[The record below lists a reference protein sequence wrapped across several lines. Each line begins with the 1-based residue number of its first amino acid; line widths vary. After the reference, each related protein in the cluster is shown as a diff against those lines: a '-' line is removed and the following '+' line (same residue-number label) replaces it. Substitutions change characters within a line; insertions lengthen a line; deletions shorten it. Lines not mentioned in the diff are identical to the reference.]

1 MICYIPTPEDVARI
15 RFSLSP
21 LGECVYS
28 IRMLFSPDRRR
39 RHQHQPWVDDV
50 WARLK
55 TLDIRPLR
63 AVIPPTGY
71 VPDFLT
77 PAPGTGP
84 ANVAEELAVVR
95 ETPLEHF
102 VGEVAWM
109 ANDPG
114 TPADWRREA
123 APLHRRMLDEPAW
136 AIAKITQLLDAY
148 WKLALEPCW
157 RHLHSG
163 LQSDIRSRMHVIE
176 GSGAAPMFSSLHE
189 RVGWRNDRITVR
201 SAYDFQEQLGGEGL
215 VLVPSVFCGPE
226 VLTMLPPLQPMI
238 VYPRPEAAEF
248 WNGLRSDRPSPLA
261 ALLGGVRA
269 AVLQALLV
277 PSSTS
282 RLAAEVNVTPGAIS
296 QHIAVLRDCNLV
308 TSKRVGRSVE
318 HSLTEAGEGLVRGA
332 VAPWGRAA

>member
-1 MICYIPTPEDVARI
+1 
-15 RFSLSP
+15 
-21 LGECVYS
+21 
-28 IRMLFSPDRRR
+28 MLFSPDRRR

-136 AIAKITQLLDAY
+136 AIARITQLLDAY
-148 WKLALEPCW
+148 WKLALSGSSTTSVPCW
-157 RHLHSG
+157 PTPAGPGVPRRSG
-163 LQSDIRSRMHVIE
+163 SPPRRPPGSWSRSPARGARTRTGSPSTSSRSR
-176 GSGAAPMFSSLHE
+176 AP
-189 RVGWRNDRITVR
+189 R
-201 SAYDFQEQLGGEGL
+201 
-215 VLVPSVFCGPE
+215 
-226 VLTMLPPLQPMI
+226 
-238 VYPRPEAAEF
+238 
-248 WNGLRSDRPSPLA
+248 
-261 ALLGGVRA
+261 
-269 AVLQALLV
+269 
-277 PSSTS
+277 
-282 RLAAEVNVTPGAIS
+282 
-296 QHIAVLRDCNLV
+296 
-308 TSKRVGRSVE
+308 
-318 HSLTEAGEGLVRGA
+318 
-332 VAPWGRAA
+332 